1 MAVLDLHYIWALGHA
16 ITVACSCTYPSIPFQ
31 FRETDQILAFIIFR
45 TVLFR
50 SIPLTIY
57 KLLYTGTLV
66 SYAIVCYKAY
76 GVPRADVAFIRKAF
90 VDENVQYALLA
101 FWW

>member
-16 ITVACSCTYPSIPFQ
+16 ITVACSCTSSPSLLFGK
-31 FRETDQILAFIIFR
+31 TDQLSAFIIFR